1 MRPGMRAYEFL
12 RRKIKSLE
20 DTIRPHPYVSL
31 SLFVIIVVAVS
42 VAGYARY
49 QHVQAE
55 IAAQQTIPARIQ
67 RAFISWRD
75 DLSMRLSRLQDSI
88 QGTVE
93 DAGRVIGGGL
103 GIVSYIVTAVLD
115 FIGNLHIMIPVLV
128 LYVGVGFF
136 GTLKMRV
143 ATLLGAIVAFWLST
157 SSGIVQGSIIGLL
170 VIVALLLLNKID
182 PRLLTRIQELLAKIK
197 AQFQQ
202 GRTGIKGFPADE
214 SEKVNKTQDSL
225 A

>member
-1 MRPGMRAYEFL
+1 
-12 RRKIKSLE
+12 
-20 DTIRPHPYVSL
+20 
-31 SLFVIIVVAVS
+31 
-42 VAGYARY
+42 
-49 QHVQAE
+49 
-55 IAAQQTIPARIQ
+55 
-67 RAFISWRD
+67 
-75 DLSMRLSRLQDSI
+75 MRLRGLQDSI

-93 DAGRVIGGGL
+93 DAGRIIGGARR
-103 GIVSYIVTAVLD
+103 ITSYIVTAMLD

-182 PRLLTRIQELLAKIK
+182 PRLLTRIQELLAIRLPFRHLALWQTSVCVYK
-197 AQFQQ
+197 
-202 GRTGIKGFPADE
+202 RRNP
-214 SEKVNKTQDSL
+214 VTQRVSR
-225 A
+225 